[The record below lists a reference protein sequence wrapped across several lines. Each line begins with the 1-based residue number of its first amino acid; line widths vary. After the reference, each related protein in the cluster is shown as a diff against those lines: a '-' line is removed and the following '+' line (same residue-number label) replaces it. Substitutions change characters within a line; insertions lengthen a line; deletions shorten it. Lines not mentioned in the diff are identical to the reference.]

1 MSSNNKLR
9 GYFWAFISIIAVSN
23 VYIFSKAA
31 LNEVHIAQFG
41 FYWFLFGLL
50 WNVLF
55 AFKTCKF
62 STFKNLTIRK
72 FGILAIIG
80 LLEIAATTSFF
91 YSISIIENP
100 SVTAFLGNMS
110 PIFVTILGVSF
121 LKERYNYIEIIGIL
135 LTLSGALIISYQGQ
149 SSLSGV
155 FLKGTE
161 YVVLSSLLFSISN
174 VIIKKNIIKL
184 PPAILGLNRTFFLL
198 VFSFIMMLIFSK
210 SFVIP
215 QSAIINITIGSILG
229 PFLTVIA
236 GYIAYKYIEA
246 SRSSIL
252 GSTKS
257 LFVLLGAYL
266 YFNIFPQGF
275 QIIGGLITIVGIL
288 LISFGK
294 LMLGRKK

>member
-1 MSSNNKLR
+1 LL
-9 GYFWAFISIIAVSN
+9 N
-23 VYIFSKAA
+23 VFA
-31 LNEVHIAQFG
+31 L
-41 FYWFLFGLL
+41 
-50 WNVLF
+50 
-55 AFKTCKF
+55 KF